1 MPDTLIINCAVDKL
15 LLNCAEDSLLISCPG
30 CCNCGPGI
38 TLPIY
43 TYITGGYTGVGPVS
57 GYRLSNGG
65 PVAVPP
71 WSSGCTP
78 VYQTG
83 KDITAVVAGP
93 GFSQTFAA
101 PNFVWAYN
109 EDYSSIEV
117 QCVDDCGMLVY
128 SGHYQLDFRAKPGI
142 PRVRQADGPGA
153 TLTVTYDD
161 CVAWLAAGAI
171 FDNLLV
177 DNWCG
182 NPMGCTPC

>member
-1 MPDTLIINCAVDKL
+1 MSEKLIINCDEDRLQINCEADKL
-15 LLNCAEDSLLISCPG
+15 LVSCPG
-30 CCNCGPGI
+30 CCDCGPGI

-43 TYITGGYTGVGPVS
+43 TFITGGYTGTGN

-65 PVAVPP
+65 PVPVPP
-71 WSSGCTP
+71 WSSGCTH
-78 VYQTG
+78 VYQIG
-83 KDITAVVAGP
+83 KNINAVVAGP
-93 GFSQTFAA
+93 EFSQTFNA

-117 QCVDDCGMLVY
+117 QCVDYCGMLVY
-128 SGHYQLDFRAKPGI
+128 AGHAQLDFRAKPGI

-161 CVAWLAAGAI
+161 CVTWLAANPPGTP
-171 FDNLLV
+171 FPNPDPP
-177 DNWCG
+177 WCG

>member
-1 MPDTLIINCAVDKL
+1 MAGTLLINCAGDKL
-15 LLNCAEDSLLISCPG
+15 LLNCAGDSLLISCPG
-30 CCNCGPGI
+30 CCVCGPGI

-43 TYITGGYTGVGPVS
+43 TFITGGYTGTGC

-78 VYQTG
+78 VYQIG
-83 KDITAVVAGP
+83 KDITATVAGP
-93 GFSQTFAA
+93 GFSQTFNA
-101 PNFVWAYN
+101 PAFIGLPTCS

-128 SGHYQLDFRAKPGI
+128 AGHAQLDFRGP
-142 PRVRQADGPGA
+142 PSVPQAAGPGA

-161 CVAWLAAGAI
+161 CVAWLAANPPGTP
-171 FDNLLV
+171 FPNPDPP
-177 DNWCG
+177 WCG

>member
-1 MPDTLIINCAVDKL
+1 MPEKLIINCDEDKLQVNCEADKL
-15 LLNCAEDSLLISCPG
+15 LVSCPG

-43 TYITGGYTGVGPVS
+43 TYITGGYTGIGC

-65 PVAVPP
+65 PV
-71 WSSGCTP
+71 GCTP

-93 GFSQTFAA
+93 GFSQTFNA
-101 PNFVWAYN
+101 PAFIGLPTCSEN
-109 EDYSSIEV
+109 YSSIEV

-128 SGHYQLDFRAKPGI
+128 AGHAQLDFRGP
-142 PRVRQADGPGA
+142 PSVPQAAGPGA

-161 CVAWLAAGAI
+161 CVAWLAARLAGAA
-171 FDNLLV
+171 FPNPDPP
-177 DNWCG
+177 WCG